1 MEPGDILLMS
11 FPYGDGKADKVH
23 PALVLEVE
31 EHVIYV
37 AYGTSKRVNE
47 AAAIETV
54 VSISDPAD
62 VQASGLLRPT
72 AFHLETRARFPKQ
85 KVVRRLGAIPHH
97 KYRQLYRAAV
107 NVGLLSR

>member
-1 MEPGDILLMS
+1 MEPGDIALML
-11 FPYGDGKADKVH
+11 FPYGDGQADKVH

-37 AYGTSKRVNE
+37 AYGTSQRVTE
-47 AAAIETV
+47 AAAIDTAV
-54 VSISDPAD
+54 AISDPAD

-72 AFHLETRARFPKQ
+72 AFHLEKRARFPKN
-85 KVVRRLGAIPHH
+85 KVLRRLGAIPHH

-107 NVGLLSR
+107 KVGLLSR